1 MTAARNRGVV
11 NEGFKN
17 MMKTSSKLLVTGAA
31 SMLGVALAA
40 GGAYAATGSLTAAD
54 APGQVLQVSGV
65 GPASA
70 HASDTAKAHAN
81 PNANANAK
89 GLSDTTP
96 TETGDKA
103 LSHPASVPIAAGHQ
117 SVSQVVRPAPKT
129 LPAYHAV
136 MPSSH
141 ASMYPAVPVPVQD
154 APARMA
160 PVSPMR

>member
-1 MTAARNRGVV
+1 
-11 NEGFKN
+11 

-40 GGAYAATGSLTAAD
+40 GGAYAATGSLTPAD

-81 PNANANAK
+81 PNAK
-89 GLSDTTP
+89 GLFDTTP
-96 TETGDKA
+96 PKTGDKA
-103 LSHPASVPIAAGHQ
+103 LSHPASMPIAAGHR

>member
-1 MTAARNRGVV
+1 MTAARNRDVV
-11 NEGFKN
+11 NEGFKI

-65 GPASA
+65 GPAAA
-70 HASDTAKAHAN
+70 HASDTATAH
-81 PNANANAK
+81 ANANAK
-89 GLSDTTP
+89 GLLDTTSTP
-96 TETGDKA
+96 ARDKA
-103 LSHPASVPIAAGHQ
+103 LSHPASMPITAGHR

-136 MPSSH
+136 MPGSQ
-141 ASMYPAVPVPVQD
+141 ASMHPAVPVPVQD
-154 APARMA
+154 APAMMV

>member
-1 MTAARNRGVV
+1 
-11 NEGFKN
+11 

-40 GGAYAATGSLTAAD
+40 GGAYAATGSLTPAD

-65 GPASA
+65 GPAAA
-70 HASDTAKAHAN
+70 HASVTATVH
-81 PNANANAK
+81 ANAK
-89 GLSDTTP
+89 GLGGGEP
-96 TETGDKA
+96 TSARDKA
-103 LSHPASVPIAAGHQ
+103 VSHPTSMPIAAAHR

-141 ASMYPAVPVPVQD
+141 ASMHPAVPVQVH
-154 APARMA
+154 APAMMV

>member
-40 GGAYAATGSLTAAD
+40 GGAYAATGSLTTAD

-65 GPASA
+65 GPAST

-81 PNANANAK
+81 ANAK
-89 GLSDTTP
+89 GLFVTTP
-96 TETGDKA
+96 PQTGDKA
-103 LSHPASVPIAAGHQ
+103 LSHPASMPIAAGHR

-141 ASMYPAVPVPVQD
+141 ASMHPAVPVPVQD
-154 APARMA
+154 APAMMV
-160 PVSPMR
+160 P

>member
-1 MTAARNRGVV
+1 
-11 NEGFKN
+11 

-65 GPASA
+65 GPAAA
-70 HASDTAKAHAN
+70 HASDTATAH
-81 PNANANAK
+81 ANANAK
-89 GLSDTTP
+89 GLRGGTP
-96 TETGDKA
+96 ADADANAKG
-103 LSHPASVPIAAGHQ
+103 LSHPAAMPAAGHR

-141 ASMYPAVPVPVQD
+141 ASMHPAVPVPVQD
-154 APARMA
+154 APAMICLLYTSDA
-160 PVSPMR
+160 ADE

>member
-1 MTAARNRGVV
+1 MAAARNRDVV
-11 NEGFKN
+11 TKGQH

-31 SMLGVALAA
+31 SLLGVALAA

-65 GPASA
+65 GPAAA

-81 PNANANAK
+81 ANAK
-89 GLSDTTP
+89 GLLVTTP
-96 TETGDKA
+96 TSAHDKG
-103 LSHPASVPIAAGHQ
+103 LSHPASMPIAAAHR
-117 SVSQVVRPAPKT
+117 SVSQVGAPAPKT
-129 LPAYHAV
+129 LPAYHPA

-141 ASMYPAVPVPVQD
+141 TSMHLNVSVPVQA
-154 APARMA
+154 APALTV

>member
-1 MTAARNRGVV
+1 
-11 NEGFKN
+11 

-40 GGAYAATGSLTAAD
+40 GGAYAATGSLTPAD

-65 GPASA
+65 GPAAA
-70 HASDTAKAHAN
+70 HASDTATEH
-81 PNANANAK
+81 ANANAK
-89 GLSDTTP
+89 GLFGPKQTSAR
-96 TETGDKA
+96 DKA
-103 LSHPASVPIAAGHQ
+103 LSHPTSMPIAAAHR

-141 ASMYPAVPVPVQD
+141 ASMHPAVPVPVH
-154 APARMA
+154 APAMMV

>member
-1 MTAARNRGVV
+1 
-11 NEGFKN
+11 

-40 GGAYAATGSLTAAD
+40 GGAYAATGSLTPAD

-65 GPASA
+65 GPAAS
-70 HASDTAKAHAN
+70 HASETGLAHAN
-81 PNANANAK
+81 PNAK
-89 GLSDTTP
+89 GLFGTTS
-96 TETGDKA
+96 TSARDKA
-103 LSHPASVPIAAGHQ
+103 LSHPTSMPIAAGHR

-136 MPSSH
+136 RPSSH
-141 ASMYPAVPVPVQD
+141 ASMHPDVPVPVQD
-154 APARMA
+154 APAMMV